1 MSYVCSL
8 SGICFGSMFLE
19 ACSIL
24 TIKHQD
30 KSAGIVFEYFMQ
42 ALRFSLKTLW
52 HPMEVM
58 FQNACEV
65 VIF

>member
-1 MSYVCSL
+1 MSHVCSL

-19 ACSIL
+19 ACSVLI
-24 TIKHQD
+24 IKDQD

-42 ALRFSLKTLW
+42 TLRFSLKTLW
-52 HPMEVM
+52 HSMERM
-58 FQNACEV
+58 FQSACEV